1 MGSEP
6 PNLEILLNFLVKHGE
21 SLDAYIFAVA
31 TGCRTTTESKHKDD
45 DPQETRNFFTHRPSF
60 SGGGRRN
67 RGAAKNEM
75 RDKSGVRPTRSARN
89 QEASGETGRA
99 HGARPRPPD
108 RFRSQKPPLYKSRN
122 PHSPHY
128 CFLQHSS
135 TMSAKI
141 NLYNN
146 TSIDLPTGLFIN
158 NEFRPSSDGST
169 FTTPNPATGED
180 LVTLSAATEK
190 DIDAA
195 VAAAREAFENVWGKN
210 STPGERAEI
219 MNKWADLI
227 EEDIENLAQL
237 ESLDNGKPIWMA
249 RDVDIVDSIGCLRY
263 YAGLADK
270 IEGRTIEL
278 QEGVKVAF
286 TRPEPIGVCGQIIPW
301 NYPIQ
306 MFAWKVAPALAAGNT
321 IVMKPAEQTP
331 CSALRLAELAVK
343 AGFPPGVLNIVNGL
357 GAVAGSAIANHMDI
371 DKIAFTGSTV
381 TGRKIMASAANSN
394 LKKVTLELGGKSPVV
409 VFDSVDIDQT
419 ANWVC
424 MAILFNHGQ
433 DCCAGSRLFI
443 QDTIKDKFL
452 EVLKRKVEEIQIG
465 DPSDIKTF
473 MGPLVSKAQ
482 HEKVKQYIKYG
493 EEQGAKLLTGGSA
506 KAVSLADKFKNGY
519 FVTPT
524 VFTECKKGMKIVDD
538 EIFGPVL
545 AVQSFT
551 TEEEAVKLA
560 NDTAYGL
567 GGGIFSQN
575 ASQCM
580 RMVHAI
586 KAGTVWCNQYMALSN
601 AVPFGGMKQSGFGRE
616 LGIEG
621 LKEYTQTK
629 AVHWNYGEEIPWPL
643 DGTNV

>member
-1 MGSEP
+1 
-6 PNLEILLNFLVKHGE
+6 
-21 SLDAYIFAVA
+21 
-31 TGCRTTTESKHKDD
+31 
-45 DPQETRNFFTHRPSF
+45 
-60 SGGGRRN
+60 
-67 RGAAKNEM
+67 
-75 RDKSGVRPTRSARN
+75 
-89 QEASGETGRA
+89 
-99 HGARPRPPD
+99 
-108 RFRSQKPPLYKSRN
+108 
-122 PHSPHY
+122 
-128 CFLQHSS
+128 
-135 TMSAKI
+135 MSIKI
-141 NLYNN
+141 ELYNKK
-146 TSIDLPTGLFIN
+146 TIDLPTGLFIN
-158 NEFRPSSDGST
+158 NEFRPASDGST
-169 FTTPNPATGED
+169 LTTPNPATGED
-180 LVTLSAATEK
+180 LATISSATEK
-190 DIDAA
+190 DVDDA
-195 VAAAREAFENVWGKN
+195 VASARKAFETVWGTN
-210 STPGERAEI
+210 SSPGERSLLLH
-219 MNKWADLI
+219 KWADLI

-237 ESLDNGKPIWMA
+237 ESLDNGKPVWMA
-249 RDVDIVDSIGCLRY
+249 GDVDIVDSIGCLRY

-270 IEGRTIEL
+270 IEGRTIEQ
-278 QEGVKVAF
+278 QEGVKLAF

-321 IVMKPAEQTP
+321 VVMKPAEQTP
-331 CSALRLAELAVK
+331 LSALRLAELAVK
-343 AGFPPGVLNIVNGL
+343 AGFPPGVLNIVNGV
-357 GAVAGSAIANHMDI
+357 GAVTGNAIANHMDI
-371 DKIAFTGSTV
+371 DKVAFTGSTV
-381 TGRKIMASAANSN
+381 TGRKIMASAASSN
-394 LKKVTLELGGKSPVV
+394 LKKVSLELGGKSPVV

-433 DCCAGSRLFI
+433 DCCAGSRLFV
-443 QDTIKDKFL
+443 QDTIKDEFL
-452 EVLKRKVEEIQIG
+452 KVLKRKVEEIQIG

-473 MGPLVSKAQ
+473 MGPLVSKVQ
-482 HEKVKQYIKYG
+482 HEKVLQYIKYG
-493 EEQGAKLLTGGSA
+493 EEEGGKLLTGGQPQLSH
-506 KAVSLADKFKNGY
+506 LDEKFKNGF

-524 VFTECKKGMKIVDD
+524 VFTDCKKGMKIVDN

-601 AVPFGGMKQSGFGRE
+601 SVPFGGVKQSGFGRE

-629 AVHWNYGEEIPWPL
+629 AVHWNYGEEIPWPI
-643 DGTNV
+643 DGTTG